1 MDLSAHLE
9 PHQVVLIK
17 GNTKKEA
24 IEQLMDAMARD
35 LGSVSREELA
45 DAVWKRE
52 EIMSTGIGNGLGV
65 PHVRMEGLSQAVMAI
80 GIHHEGIRDYES
92 LDDEPVQV
100 VVLIAAPQGA
110 HETYI
115 RLLANAA
122 EVLKNDELRERI
134 LETKDEREI
143 YDIFTQEAP

>member
-1 MDLSAHLE
+1 MDLSESLK
-9 PHQVVLIK
+9 PHQVVLL
-17 GNTKKEA
+17 GGSTKKEA
-24 IEQLMDAMARD
+24 IEQLMDAIGGD
-35 LGSVSREELA
+35 LGSSSREELA

-65 PHVRMEGLSQAVMAI
+65 PHVRMENLDRAVMAI
-80 GIHHEGIRDYES
+80 GIHHEGLKDYES
-92 LDDEPVQV
+92 LDGEPVQV

-122 EVLKNDELRERI
+122 EVLKQDELRKRI
-134 LETKDEREI
+134 LETKDKREI
-143 YDIFTQEAP
+143 YDIFTQKNP